1 MRSGIMRNVLI
12 AVLLGALAAPTF
24 AEVVADQ
31 PPPMPTEDTPTEVES
46 GPEVRIIEKD
56 DATFAEYR
64 LRGKLY
70 QVKVTPKVG
79 KPYYLIDPTGKGEF
93 MRRDMTDN
101 IAVPTW
107 VLLEF

>member
-1 MRSGIMRNVLI
+1 MRHLLI
-12 AVLLGALAAPTF
+12 ALLLGSLAVPAY
-24 AEVVADQ
+24 AEVVADM
-31 PPPMPTEDTPTEVES
+31 PPPMPTEDTPAVIEQA
-46 GPEVRIIEKD
+46 PEVRIIEKS
-56 DATFAEYR
+56 DATIAEYR

-79 KPYYLIDPTGKGEF
+79 KPYFLIDPTGKGDF
-93 MRRDMTDN
+93 MRRELGED